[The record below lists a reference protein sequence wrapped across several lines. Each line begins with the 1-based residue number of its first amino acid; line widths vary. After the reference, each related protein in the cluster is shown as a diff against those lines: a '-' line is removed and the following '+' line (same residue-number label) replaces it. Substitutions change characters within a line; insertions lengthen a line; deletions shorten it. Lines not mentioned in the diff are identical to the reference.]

1 MPIKPDKD
9 TNNNIVGEEEVVGGD
24 NVDHNVGFG
33 NQNPLTCVHLFYFYI
48 YIYKYDR
55 NLFHKVGYIQ

>member
-1 MPIKPDKD
+1 VPIKPDKD

-33 NQNPLTCVHLFYFYI
+33 NAYYFDVNQRLHSY
-48 YIYKYDR
+48 R
-55 NLFHKVGYIQ
+55 